1 MRIKIEIK
9 AEDNAEII
17 NLVSF
22 IEIKDSLVIITC
34 CGGDQH
40 FFPMCD
46 VENILI
52 VD

>member
-1 MRIKIEIK
+1 MRIKIETK
-9 AEDNAEII
+9 AENNAEII

-22 IEIKDSLVIITC
+22 IEIKDGLVVITC

-40 FFPMCD
+40 ISSMREI
-46 VENILI
+46 ENILI